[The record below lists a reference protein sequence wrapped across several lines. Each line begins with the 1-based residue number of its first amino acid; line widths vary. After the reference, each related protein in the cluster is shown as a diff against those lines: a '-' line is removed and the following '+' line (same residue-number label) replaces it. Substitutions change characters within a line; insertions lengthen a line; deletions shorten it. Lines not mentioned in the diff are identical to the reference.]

1 MNRLSDSS
9 APVTFAIATFQ
20 RRKRVRVIAS
30 ACLLGLMVSV
40 PLLYLLQDKAA
51 GARAVS
57 AALHDGQNKIAKA
70 NEPRF
75 AKESRYS
82 SQAGESQNNLLRP
95 LEAHTLRGLK
105 ALILDPEYGEFAA
118 RLLNQRDTDGGLAA
132 ELIEELESKLAE
144 KLAAM
149 DDSLTSAISNND
161 LSLFEKLSSS
171 VFFNDYVINQAEQWR
186 WLTDS
191 ARLNFA
197 ASSTA
202 LSSAEIDKNVE
213 AELRALYSIREI
225 SGLDLHSAR
234 IAELETEVTKLRKE
248 LLQAEFAQL
257 MADAK
262 YDELIS
268 RAGVL
273 SPDMAKDTHIRDF
286 IAQAEMSRMRQR
298 RDELFA
304 EVSNEASADN
314 WRAVPG
320 LLKEVP
326 VNLRDQ
332 EFQNVQAA
340 AATIIELEDALL
352 ELSRKPE
359 RLADENVHR
368 YAQNLVVRARDYE
381 GLSPKLAN
389 SAAKIVDGIE
399 VASVAVP
406 LLIESD
412 GRAKILI
419 PGLGYVEPTRE
430 KSLWLQKK
438 RYTFIVRCDGE
449 PDIRNEIDLRSASA
463 TSPRA
468 VRLTCGA

>member
-9 APVTFAIATFQ
+9 ATVTLAIATSQ
-20 RRKRVRVIAS
+20 RRKRVQATAG
-30 ACLLGLMVSV
+30 ACLLGLTVTV
-40 PLLYLLQDKAA
+40 LLLYALQDKDAS
-51 GARAVS
+51 ARAVS
-57 AALHDGQNKIAKA
+57 SAFHDGQNGVTKTSA
-70 NEPRF
+70 PSVR
-75 AKESRYS
+75 KESPLS
-82 SQAGESQNNLLRP
+82 SQVAESQKTLLP
-95 LEAHTLRGLK
+95 LAAHTLRGLQ
-105 ALILDPEYGEFAA
+105 ALTLDPEYGEIAA
-118 RLLNQRDTDGGLAA
+118 RLLNQINAEGGLSA
-132 ELIEELESKLAE
+132 ELIEELESKLAA
-144 KLAAM
+144 KLVAM
-149 DDSLTSAISNND
+149 DGSLNLAIANND
-161 LSLFEKLSSS
+161 LPLFEKLSSS
-171 VFFNDYVINQAEQWR
+171 RFFNDYVVNQAEQWR
-186 WLTDS
+186 WFTDS
-191 ARLNFA
+191 ARLDFA
-197 ASSTA
+197 AASKA
-202 LSSAEIDKNVE
+202 LSAAKIEKNIE
-213 AELRALYSIREI
+213 AELRALYLIRAI
-225 SGLDLHSAR
+225 TGQNLHSAR
-234 IAELETEVTKLRKE
+234 TAELEVEVTKLRQE

-257 MADAK
+257 MADGK

-304 EVSNEASADN
+304 EVSNQASADN

-320 LLKEVP
+320 LLNEVP

-359 RLADENVHR
+359 RLADENVQR

-381 GLSPKLAN
+381 GLSPKLAT

-419 PGLGYVEPTRE
+419 PGLGYIEPTRE

-438 RYTFIVRCDGE
+438 RYTFIVRCAGD
-449 PDIRNEIDLRSASA
+449 PDIRNEIDLRRASA